1 MKLTRIDIHGF
12 KSFYRKTV
20 IVFDRG
26 ITAIVGPNGCGK
38 SNIVDAI
45 KWVMGEQGARNLRGN
60 AMEDVIFAGTKQK
73 GPLGFCEVKLTF
85 EGTEHLP
92 VSTRWPH
99 GPTLCVE
106 RRLERGKGSDYFIN
120 RKRCRLSD
128 IQEVLA
134 GTGVGVG
141 QGGRRA
147 YAIIE
152 QGQIDQVV
160 SARADE
166 RRYLIEEAAGVTRYR
181 QQRRVA
187 ERKLSQTDQNLQRVA
202 DIVSEVERQL
212 RGLKRQA
219 KKAERF
225 RDYRAEATR
234 IGIRQCG
241 VDLRKLKADID
252 RSKAGLKTLVTASD
266 TERVGLEALLS
277 NGAALDMKRREAAER
292 LSSAAQTLSTFE
304 EDAKLTRERLAG
316 AAREQGIVI
325 EQIERAKTD
334 LESGESQLSVLE
346 AERQSVQVS
355 VSSIETEVAE
365 EKVALKL
372 AQEEEKNASLMYLE
386 ARSELER
393 CFRREAEQKH
403 EVTMQQYRIRTGEE
417 RYKQALSRFE
427 HLSNEQDLQPR
438 INSES
443 VALATLAEEKMK
455 VDAAVERLERERAS
469 THDWARAFNARHD
482 NLKRDFQRVQSEL
495 MRAETRCQSLI
506 QLQTGAE
513 MWGKGVDLLLN
524 RPGIIGPIIEQFS
537 SDAKDQRGGLAALD
551 RAAEALV
558 VVNFEKAMAYVQ
570 EASREEVAVSLVLE
584 QVEWSTDDSLKEHS
598 LETCTLA
605 HQELAQRLFSG
616 IMIVDDLSDAPSC
629 FDREPNLNVVV
640 SRDGHSVSRAGV
652 LRTWGK
658 SVVDEVLGRKSKIE
672 ALKTE
677 VDRLGS
683 ALSAIEGRL
692 VQTEHAAQ
700 EGMKQNR
707 LTNEAYG
714 EARIAAGEIKGRHRQ
729 AVESLERINAYA
741 KRIEREHAEIKR
753 VLESSQSD
761 VELARAAFELA
772 AQNLSD
778 FSEEIALATEG
789 RRFAEEAKD
798 KLVMSTQSRRARVVG
813 LDERLSSLKST
824 LSRLTRQ
831 EAEVTVRRTRFDEMS
846 KSSSSRLDALRQ
858 RVGEDEKRLKSAEHS
873 ALDWAGKLSAFKSEH
888 TKYEDELRLAQG
900 KIEQRR
906 SRIDHVRERKN
917 TAALQVESG
926 ELRIT
931 ALAERIRDRFNLSL
945 QELAIQCVDVQEV
958 GDEERARL
966 RELEHLLEKLG
977 DVNLSAIEEFEAI
990 SERHE
995 FLIAQQADLV
1005 EAVSDLTEAM
1015 QRIDETSKAL
1025 FIEAFERINELFQG
1039 LFPRLFKG
1047 GEGRLSLTNP
1057 DDLLTTGIEIH
1068 CQPPGKRLQSVD
1080 LMSGGEKAM
1089 CALALI
1095 FAVFRFRPSPFCLLD
1110 EVDAPLDD
1118 VNIGRFNEV
1127 VRALS
1132 GSSQVVLVTHN
1143 KRTMEIADSLYGV
1156 TMEESGVSKLVGVQL
1171 A

>member
-106 RRLERGKGSDYFIN
+106 RRLERGKGSEYFIN

-187 ERKLSQTDQNLQRVA
+187 ERKLAQTDLNLQRVA

-212 RGLKRQA
+212 KGLKRQA

-241 VDLRKLKADID
+241 VDLRKLKADIEA
-252 RSKAGLKTLVTASD
+252 SKAGLKMLVTASD
-266 TERVGLEALLS
+266 TERIGLETLLS
-277 NGAALDMKRREAAER
+277 NGAVLDMKRRDAAER
-292 LSSAAQTLSTFE
+292 LSAATQTLNAFE
-304 EDAKLTRERLAG
+304 EEAKLTRERLAG
-316 AAREQGIVI
+316 TAREQGIVI

-346 AERQSVQVS
+346 AERQSVQDS
-355 VSSIETEVAE
+355 VASIEADVAQERIELTLAQQE
-365 EKVALKL
+365 EKK
-372 AQEEEKNASLMYLE
+372 ASHAYLE

-417 RYKQALSRFE
+417 RYKQASSRFE
-427 HLSNEQDLQPR
+427 HLSSEQDLQPR
-438 INSES
+438 IDSES
-443 VALATLAEEKMK
+443 VALATLAEEKMIADVA
-455 VDAAVERLERERAS
+455 VDRLERERAA
-469 THDWARAFNARHD
+469 THDWARAFNARND
-482 NLKRDFQRVQSEL
+482 QLKRDFQRAQGEL

-513 MWGKGVDLLLN
+513 MWGKGVELLLN
-524 RPGIIGPIIEQFS
+524 RPGIIGPIIEQFF

-584 QVEWSTDDSLKEHS
+584 RVDWSTGGALQGHG
-598 LETCTLA
+598 LATCTLD
-605 HQELAQRLFSG
+605 HKDLARRLFSG
-616 IMIVDDLSDAPSC
+616 IRIVDDLHEAPSH
-629 FDREPNLNVVV
+629 FDNDPALNAVV
-640 SRDGHSVSRAGV
+640 SRDGHSVSRSGV

-658 SVVDEVLGRKSKIE
+658 SVVDEVLGRKSEIE
-672 ALKTE
+672 GLEAE
-677 VDRLGS
+677 VARLGV
-683 ALSAIEGRL
+683 ALSDIEGRL
-692 VQTEHAAQ
+692 EQTQHAAQ
-700 EGMKQNR
+700 EGMKQNQLKSDAYAEAR
-707 LTNEAYG
+707 LTS
-714 EARIAAGEIKGRHRQ
+714 GEIKGRHRQ
-729 AVESLERINAYA
+729 AVESLERVKAYA
-741 KRIEREHAEIKR
+741 KRMEREQTEIKN
-753 VLESSQSD
+753 VLKSSQQE
-761 VELARAAFELA
+761 VESARSAFELA

-778 FSEEIALATEG
+778 FSEEIALATER

-798 KLVMSTQSRRARVVG
+798 KLVMTTQSRRARVVG

-831 EAEVTVRRTRFDEMS
+831 AAEVTVRRTRFDDVS
-846 KSSSSRLDALRQ
+846 KSSSSRLDALRKRAQ
-858 RVGEDEKRLKSAEHS
+858 VDEKGLKSAES
-873 ALDWAGKLSAFKSEH
+873 NALDWAGRLSSLKSEH
-888 TKYEDELRLAQG
+888 TKYEDELRLAQS
-900 KIEQRR
+900 KTEQRR
-906 SRIDHVRERKN
+906 SRIDDVRERKN

-926 ELRIT
+926 ELRIA
-931 ALAERIRDRFNLSL
+931 ALSDRVRDRFNLSL
-945 QELAIQCVDVQEV
+945 QELAIQCIDVQEV
-958 GDEERARL
+958 EDEERARL
-966 RELEHLLEKLG
+966 RELEHFLEKLG

-990 SERHE
+990 GERHE

-1015 QRIDETSKAL
+1015 QRIDETSKVL
-1025 FIEAFERINELFQG
+1025 FIEAFDRINELFQG

-1057 DDLLTTGIEIH
+1057 DDLLSTGIEIH